1 MSDTIWLQDHE
12 QRAWRGLL
20 RTYERLTATLGRDL
34 LVESGLSMQDY
45 AVLVALSESPE
56 GKMRAFELGSE
67 LVWEKSRVSHHIG
80 RMIDRGLVERTTCPT
95 DKRGAFISITPK
107 GLSAISGAAPGHVAA
122 VRRYFI
128 DQLSESDLDALTRI
142 AEKVGIA
149 LENALPSDECCDE
162 SSDSCPQ

>member
-1 MSDTIWLQDHE
+1 MSDTIWLHDHE
-12 QRAWRGLL
+12 QRAWRGFL

-56 GKMRAFELGSE
+56 GKMRAFELGRE

-80 RMIDRGLVERTTCPT
+80 RMIDRGLVERSTCPT
-95 DKRGAFISITPK
+95 DKRGAFISISAK
-107 GLSAISGAAPGHVAA
+107 GFTAIAGAAPGHVAA

-128 DQLSESDLDALTRI
+128 DQLSEPDLDALIRI
-142 AEKVGIA
+142 ADKVG
-149 LENALPSDECCDE
+149 NALNGALPDDECCEE
-162 SSDSCPQ
+162 SSESR